1 MILASGWKDYLILDT
16 GDGEKL
22 ESWNG
27 RVLRRPDP
35 QVIWPRSKPIK
46 TWEDVDA
53 RYYRSNKGGGNWEKY
68 SKLPTSWTISYDLTA
83 PGHEALLRFHV
94 EPTGFKHTGIFP
106 EQAAN
111 WSWMYEKITAARQ
124 SREKI
129 NVLNLFA
136 YTGAATVACAAAGA
150 NVCHVDA
157 AKGMVQRAKENL
169 ALSELADKPVR
180 FIVDDV
186 MKFVQR
192 EKNRGNQ
199 YDGII
204 MDPPSFGRG
213 PSGEMWKL
221 EEQLF
226 ALVDACTEVL
236 SDDPLFFVINS
247 YTTGLQPLVLSNIL
261 HSTVGALH
269 PNGAVQAEELGIPVV
284 ESKIV
289 LPCGATG
296 RWSKSEPKMESK

>member
-1 MILASGWKDYLILDT
+1 LIIASGWKDYQIIDT

-27 RVLRRPDP
+27 HVLCRPDP
-35 QVIWPRSKPIK
+35 QVIWPRSKSAKVWDDI
-46 TWEDVDA
+46 DA
-53 RYYRSNKGGGNWEKY
+53 RYHRSNKGGGNWEKY
-68 SKLPTSWTISYDLTA
+68 SKLPSSWTISYELPDTILK
-83 PGHEALLRFHV
+83 FHV

-111 WSWMYEKITAARQ
+111 WTWMHEKISQNSTR
-124 SREKI
+124 KLNI
-129 NVLNLFA
+129 LNLFA
-136 YTGAATVACAAAGA
+136 YTGAATIACAAAGA

-157 AKGMVQRAKENL
+157 AKGMVARAKDNL
-169 ALSELADKPVR
+169 ALSGLADRPVR

-186 MKFVQR
+186 LKFVQR
-192 EKNRGNQ
+192 EKNRGNK

-213 PSGEMWKL
+213 PGGEMWKI

-226 ALVDACTEVL
+226 SLVELCTEVL
-236 SDDPLFFVINS
+236 SDDPIFFVINS

-261 HSTVGALH
+261 YSTIGVTH
-269 PNGAVQAEELGIPVV
+269 PNGNVQAEELGIPVV
-284 ESKIV
+284 GSKIV

-296 RWSKSEPKMESK
+296 RWSKAE

>member
-1 MILASGWKDYLILDT
+1 MIIASGWKDYLIIDT

-22 ESWNG
+22 ESWDG
-27 RVLRRPDP
+27 KVLRRPDP
-35 QVIWPRSKPIK
+35 QVIWPKAKSQKV
-46 TWEDVDA
+46 WENVDA
-53 RYYRSNKGGGNWEKY
+53 QYHRSSKGGGSWENF
-68 SKLPTSWTISYDLTA
+68 SKLPSSWTISYNLVDYPNPSEKNEVLK
-83 PGHEALLRFHV
+83 FHV

-111 WSWMYEKITAARQ
+111 WCWMYEIISKNIQ
-124 SREKI
+124 SRPKL

-136 YTGAATVACAAAGA
+136 YTGAASVACAAAGA
-150 NVCHVDA
+150 SVCHVDA

-169 ALSELADKPVR
+169 ALSGFADRPVR

-186 MKFVQR
+186 LKFVQR
-192 EKNRGNQ
+192 EKNRGNK
-199 YDGII
+199 YDCII

-213 PSGEMWKL
+213 PNGEMWKL

-226 ALVDACTEVL
+226 SLVTACVEVL
-236 SDDPLFFVINS
+236 SDDPLFFIINS

-261 HSTVGALH
+261 YSTIGTRFE
-269 PNGAVQAEELGIPVV
+269 GGTVQAEELGIPVV
-284 ESKIV
+284 DSRIV

-296 RWSKSEPKMESK
+296 RWSRNG

>member
-1 MILASGWKDYLILDT
+1 MIIASGWKDYLIIDT

-22 ESWNG
+22 ESWDG
-27 RVLRRPDP
+27 EVLRRPDP
-35 QVIWPRSKPIK
+35 QVIWPKSKSEK
-46 TWEDVDA
+46 VWEKVDA
-53 RYYRSNKGGGNWEKY
+53 RYYRSSKGGGSWEKY
-68 SKLPTSWTISYDLTA
+68 SKLPASWTISFDLTEN
-83 PGHEALLRFHV
+83 HSEEHKVKFYV

-111 WSWMYEKITAARQ
+111 WRWMFDKISKNIG
-124 SREKI
+124 SRDKI

-136 YTGAATVACAAAGA
+136 YTGAASVACAAAGA

-169 ALSELADKPVR
+169 SLSGLADKPVR

-186 MKFVQR
+186 LKFVQR
-192 EKNRGNQ
+192 EKNRGNK
-199 YDGII
+199 YDCII

-213 PSGEMWKL
+213 PNGEMWKL
-221 EEQLF
+221 EEQLYS
-226 ALVDACTEVL
+226 LVDACVEVL
-236 SDDPLFFVINS
+236 SEEPLFFVINS

-261 HSTVGALH
+261 YSTIGERFS
-269 PNGAVQAEELGIPVV
+269 NGTVQAEELGIPVV
-284 ESKIV
+284 DSNIV

-296 RWSKSEPKMESK
+296 RWSRND

>member
-1 MILASGWKDYLILDT
+1 MILADGWKDYLIIDT

-27 RVLRRPDP
+27 RILRRPDP
-35 QVIWPRSKPIK
+35 QVIWPKSKSSK
-46 TWEDVDA
+46 TWEQVDA

-68 SKLPTSWTISYDLTA
+68 SKLPTSWSITYDLSDDVTMK
-83 PGHEALLRFHV
+83 FHV

-111 WSWMYEKITAARQ
+111 WSWMYDKIAKNLSARK
-124 SREKI
+124 SI
-129 NVLNLFA
+129 NILNLFA
-136 YTGAATVACAAAGA
+136 YTGAASVACAAAGA

-157 AKGMVQRAKENL
+157 AKGMVSRAKDNL
-169 ALSELADKPVR
+169 TLSGLGDRPVR

-186 MKFVQR
+186 IKFVQR
-192 EKNRGNQ
+192 EKNRGNK

-226 ALVDACTEVL
+226 SLVDLCTEVL
-236 SDDPLFFVINS
+236 SADPLFFVINS

-269 PNGAVQAEELGIPVV
+269 SSGRVQAEELGIPVV
-284 ESKIV
+284 DSKIV

-296 RWSKSEPKMESK
+296 RWSKDD